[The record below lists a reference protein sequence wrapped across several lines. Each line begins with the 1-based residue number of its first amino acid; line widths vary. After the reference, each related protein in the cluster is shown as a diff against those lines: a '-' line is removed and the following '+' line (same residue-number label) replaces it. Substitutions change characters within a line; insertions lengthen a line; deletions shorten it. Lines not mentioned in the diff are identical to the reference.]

1 MTAARTYAS
10 TAQMR
15 ETYSATRTRLMSPS
29 TRDVGSDPIDTP
41 GARSRAAAP
50 APSLA
55 TVPAIADIID
65 ALCAQIGLAREALLT
80 DVRSDVAVEARKI
93 AAALVVRRLPITR
106 AAAAEHFGIPE
117 DSIAGALTRIDLT
130 LVARAIPRGADLA
143 ETISLVLA
151 DWELHH
157 DLRPTVPDIKRAVCA
172 QFGVTRAEIESAR
185 RETRLVVPRHFAMAL
200 ARHVTAR
207 SLPFIGRHFGGRD
220 HSTVMHAVR
229 KMQPLIAAIAGQ
241 LGETATPD
249 EWARAGRDALNGAA
263 AAAKAHNGH
272 ERG

>member
-1 MTAARTYAS
+1 MAPTRTYAS
-10 TAQMR
+10 TAEMR
-15 ETYSATRTRLMSPS
+15 ATYGAARTRLMRPS
-29 TRDVGSDPIDTP
+29 AHGVVSDP
-41 GARSRAAAP
+41 AAP
-50 APSLA
+50 ARVEPRAARPSPALA
-55 TVPAIADIID
+55 TVPAIADIVD
-65 ALCAQIGLAREALLT
+65 ALCEQIGLAREALLT

-130 LVARAIPRGADLA
+130 LVARAIPRNADLA
-143 ETISLVLA
+143 QAVSLVLA

-185 RETRLVVPRHFAMAL
+185 REARLVAPRHFAMAL
-200 ARHVTAR
+200 ARHLTAR

-229 KMQPLIAAIAGQ
+229 KMQPVIAVIAPC
-241 LGETATPD
+241 LGEHATPD
-249 EWARAGRDALNGAA
+249 EWARAGREALTVAE
-263 AAAKAHNGH
+263 AKAS
-272 ERG
+272 RDA